1 MSRTFS
7 KEIMGFYAIDP
18 KHHAA
23 ITSLVAPATP
33 AHKLLDPYTGEGKF
47 LDVAAKAWHMT
58 PYAND
63 LAELT
68 LSLLESSFN
77 SLRGDFLIGRD
88 GLGYQGLTRLD

>member
-33 AHKLLDPYTGEGKF
+33 AHKLLDPYAGEGGF
-47 LDVAAKAWHMT
+47 PEVAAKR
-58 PYAND
+58 
-63 LAELT
+63 AEFCFMFYRSMYREDYRVSMCGSIT
-68 LSLLESSFN
+68 RSC
-77 SLRGDFLIGRD
+77 GRPI
-88 GLGYQGLTRLD
+88 LGPSTVIPPHYFS